1 MPRYRRKIC
10 VQNREILRNVATKIQ
25 WFGSIGCSAGL
36 VLELTDH
43 KKDDASKYLTLK
55 GEYILVEKRVISIP
69 STDPNETSPQQEI
82 TYIPLLK
89 RLSEKFPHYETRVA
103 QKIPSPGILN
113 SGKTKSTKKGR
124 RRKGNVDWVFSW
136 DEKCNFANMLGV

>member
-1 MPRYRRKIC
+1 MFITVLYGDYQSLLCNPSCSVINLLDNIKERC
-10 VQNREILRNVATKIQ
+10 G
-25 WFGSIGCSAGL
+25 FGEMNKELDLTDETGL

-43 KKDDASKYLTLK
+43 KKDDASKYLTIK

-69 STDPNETSPQQEI
+69 STDPNESSPQQEI

-89 RLSEKFPHYETRVA
+89 RLSEKFPHYEARVA

-113 SGKTKSTKKGR
+113 SGKTKSKRGR
-124 RRKGNVDWVFSW
+124 RRKGNVD
-136 DEKCNFANMLGV
+136 